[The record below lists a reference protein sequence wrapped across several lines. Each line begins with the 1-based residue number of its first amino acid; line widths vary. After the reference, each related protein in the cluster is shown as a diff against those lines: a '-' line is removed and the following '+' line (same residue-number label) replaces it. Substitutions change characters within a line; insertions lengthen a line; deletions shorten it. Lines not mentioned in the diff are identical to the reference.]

1 MYGSKLDTLHNANN
15 DSYGSQQKL
24 NPSLLGEKIFK
35 ACEISDFT
43 IQDFSGAPETQLS
56 TLQCKCAQQETDE
69 KRYILSC
76 CSCRAASIAAC
87 CCWYVAAV
95 DMIVVGVS
103 IVG

>member
-1 MYGSKLDTLHNANN
+1 MYGSKLDTLHNATN

-56 TLQCKCAQQETDE
+56 TLQCKCTQQETDE
-69 KRYILSC
+69 KRYTVTYS
-76 CSCRAASIAAC
+76 AA
-87 CCWYVAAV
+87 VAAGPQASPPAV
-95 DMIVVGVS
+95 AGMWQRS
-103 IVG
+103 T